1 MTEKKRK
8 ISILG
13 TGNVGASVAY
23 AALIQGLA
31 SEILLVDINKEKAK
45 GEALD
50 LSQCAACVP
59 SCKVWCGEYEDVA
72 GSDIVVVTF
81 GVGRKPG
88 QSRLDLAKIN
98 IGILESVMP
107 NVAKIAPDALYVIVS
122 NPVDLLTYTTIKC
135 TGLPVNQV
143 VGTGAMLDTNRLTQA
158 IAEYCGVDV
167 SNVGSY
173 VLGEHGDSCMVPWS
187 LCTVAGLPVKEYITK
202 VMKVD
207 PAKVDEEL
215 DAIYKG
221 MVAAGSQVIKAKGAT
236 YYAIAV
242 TVCALIKALVSDTN
256 TILPVSTMLNGEY
269 GGNNICTGVP
279 CVVGAT
285 GIKSIVDLP
294 LVEDEAKLLKEKIDT
309 LTGNYDALE
318 LRK

>member
-59 SCKVWCGEYEDVA
+59 SCKVWCGEYEDVK

-88 QSRLDLAKIN
+88 QSRLDLAKVN

-107 NVAKIAPDALYVIVS
+107 TVAKIAPDALYVIVS
-122 NPVDLLTYTTIKC
+122 NPVDLLT
-135 TGLPVNQV
+135 
-143 VGTGAMLDTNRLTQA
+143 
-158 IAEYCGVDV
+158 
-167 SNVGSY
+167 
-173 VLGEHGDSCMVPWS
+173 
-187 LCTVAGLPVKEYITK
+187 
-202 VMKVD
+202 
-207 PAKVDEEL
+207 
-215 DAIYKG
+215 
-221 MVAAGSQVIKAKGAT
+221 
-236 YYAIAV
+236 
-242 TVCALIKALVSDTN
+242 
-256 TILPVSTMLNGEY
+256 
-269 GGNNICTGVP
+269 
-279 CVVGAT
+279 
-285 GIKSIVDLP
+285 
-294 LVEDEAKLLKEKIDT
+294 
-309 LTGNYDALE
+309 
-318 LRK
+318 